1 MNFRSVCILT
11 DNAPRLAAFYETV
24 FEEAPLAEGS
34 HYGFASAQLSV
45 YDPGGVTVAADKNM
59 QLIYTVP
66 DLMAAYDRLC
76 KALPGLRVVSP
87 PQRRPWGAF
96 SFWFLDPDGNTVS
109 LLEQP
114 PGTDAQ

>member
-1 MNFRSVCILT
+1 MEFRSVCILT

-24 FEEAPLAEGS
+24 LEEAPLVEGS
-34 HYGFASAQLSV
+34 HYSFAKAQLSV

-66 DLMAAYDRLC
+66 NLMATYERLL
-76 KALPGLRVVSP
+76 KQLPGLRVVSP

-109 LLEQP
+109 ILEQP
-114 PGTDAQ
+114 SGTSAV